1 MLNWILTPIIRNHK
15 KQRGNNI
22 VLQTGTIHD
31 YISHDFLMKY
41 SKIPLSSRGNTWLLF
56 VLQ

>member
-31 YISHDFLMKY
+31 YISHDFFNEIFQNSTFK
-41 SKIPLSSRGNTWLLF
+41 
-56 VLQ
+56 